1 MYARGSEFHGPPEQ
15 LEEGVRYARAAVLP
29 AIRQIPGYRGAIGL
43 VDWENGRAWTLTL
56 WESEA
61 AMRASED
68 EAAKLLPALVA
79 PSIPA
84 GSDRPLVKVG
94 ARVRGNAVY
103 VFAVNAGYTPAEAT
117 VHVPGLAGRTLHVL
131 DEDRDVNS
139 GDGGFVDTFDPLAVH
154 VYIAAP
160 PG

>member
-68 EAAKLLPALVA
+68 EAAKLRTSLAEQIGERVA
-79 PSIPA
+79 
-84 GSDRPLVKVG
+84 GVERFDVTLFD
-94 ARVRGNAVY
+94 VR
-103 VFAVNAGYTPAEAT
+103 
-117 VHVPGLAGRTLHVL
+117 
-131 DEDRDVNS
+131 
-139 GDGGFVDTFDPLAVH
+139 
-154 VYIAAP
+154 
-160 PG
+160 